1 MEKVETGTLWLVIS
15 IAGVLI
21 MILLSIIGFFLSR
34 LVTDVKKV
42 IEETGKNKGRIEL
55 VEQQL
60 INDVKRIEQ
69 MTQMELK
76 IMSEKVGDLAE
87 SVKILV
93 FGSSNLKGK

>member
-1 MEKVETGTLWLVIS
+1 MEKVESGTLWLVVG
-15 IAGVLI
+15 IAGALI
-21 MILLSIIGFFLSR
+21 TILLSIIGFFLVR
-34 LVTDVKKV
+34 LVSDLKKV
-42 IEETGKNKGRIEL
+42 IEDNGKNKGRIEL

-93 FGSSNLKGK
+93 FGSSNLKNK